1 MKENRKMKKILI
13 LLIIFITV
21 ISITPDLFAQ
31 YKSGKDNPVNK
42 NTNLILGFINPANFS
57 MRHSFQVS
65 YLGSKYGSISVTSY
79 INSLSYKI
87 SDKLNVS
94 ADIELSYS
102 PYASSAFGKNYASRL
117 QKDFSG
123 INLSRFS
130 LDYKISDNS
139 FLKLEYRNINNP
151 YYDPYYNNNY
161 FMHNNGFYDN
171 WR

>member
-1 MKENRKMKKILI
+1 MKKIQI
-13 LLIIFITV
+13 ILIILTII
-21 ISITPDLFAQ
+21 ISINTDSFAQ

-102 PYASSAFGKNYASRL
+102 PFASSAFGKNHASRL
-117 QKDFSG
+117 QNDFTG

-130 LDYKISDNS
+130 LDYKISNDA
-139 FLKLEYRNINNP
+139 FLKFEYRNINNP

-161 FMHNNGFYDN
+161 YMHNNGFYDN